1 MKSITNQIERVF
13 GYARVSSESQNLNRQ
28 ILALEKYGVNIQRI
42 YEEKESGKSQDR
54 PTWKKLKEDVLRK
67 GDTLVI
73 KSIDRLGRNDEVQR
87 EYWEL
92 VNNGINIVILDTPY
106 LSSKELRASAEQQ
119 ANIFK
124 NFTVKTN
131 NDLIDKFI
139 GSFQDIIKE
148 LMTSLIL
155 NQLTLEIERSKLE
168 RERIKQRQREGID
181 IALKEKKVKFG
192 RPQKEITPEITKIV
206 ESWFLK
212 DISEKEALQK
222 LKDLGIGRTK
232 AFELKKDQ
240 FNK

>member
-1 MKSITNQIERVF
+1 MVNVENKRVF
-13 GYARVSSESQNLNRQ
+13 GYARVSSESQNLKRQ
-28 ILALEKYGVNIQRI
+28 TLALEKYGVDIQKI

-67 GDTLVI
+67 GDSLVI

-106 LSSKELRASAEQQ
+106 LSSKELKASAEQQ
-119 ANIFK
+119 AKILE
-124 NFTVKTN
+124 NFAVKTN
-131 NDLIDKFI
+131 NVLFDKFLMN
-139 GSFQDIIKE
+139 FQEIIKE

-155 NQLTLEIERSKLE
+155 NQLTIEIERSKLE

-181 IALKEKKVKFG
+181 IALKDKKVKFG
-192 RPQKEITPEITKIV
+192 RPQKEITPEIIKIV
-206 ESWFLK
+206 EDWFLK
-212 DISEKEALQK
+212 NIPEKVALQK

-240 FNK
+240 LNNQ